1 MVFVEV
7 LYPILQVQRSI
18 QLDTPRT
25 PECFSAWE
33 HAAACGLCQRTPR
46 VNSVTCSTTEQA
58 IQPKGLWSKT
68 IKHAVL
74 QPIFS
79 FFFFWSFRQWRET
92 QRQWI
97 HFMFKGW
104 GALRVMQKSMPQINW
119 LYICMTKQ
127 LEEKQLPYP
136 PHMPLKTQ
144 PLKRCIMKVDEA
156 CSVRNI

>member
-1 MVFVEV
+1 MFNNWA
-7 LYPILQVQRSI
+7 SN
-18 QLDTPRT
+18 
-25 PECFSAWE
+25 SA
-33 HAAACGLCQRTPR
+33 QRTMKQ
-46 VNSVTCSTTEQA
+46 NNKTCCASA
-58 IQPKGLWSKT
+58 Y
-68 IKHAVL
+68 
-74 QPIFS
+74 IF

-156 CSVRNI
+156 CSGTGTLCAVRFPESKEGRVIKQHVSLAFPAACIPNHRQQIPFLQPLL